1 MHMQSRERA
10 SRSLAAHAV
19 APRAVAVAAW
29 ALLTTAAALAQ
40 DSAGR
45 GFTVEPSVSA
55 RQSFTDN
62 RTLSTNKA
70 SEAITELGA
79 GLRVA
84 SSRGTLRGSLDYN
97 LTGSIY
103 AKDSDSNELRHFLG
117 AAATAELVDGSAFVD
132 VRASYTQQAISAFGT
147 QAADRALTNSN
158 RTDVAS
164 LSVSPRLR
172 GNLGGFASYQVRA
185 FAQTT
190 RAKDTDASDVD
201 SASVTGRLDSA
212 GASRSLGWFAEASH
226 QTSDFK
232 AGRRTF
238 DERVRLGVTTLI
250 GTDLRLGVTAGRER
264 TDLRVLGG
272 ASNDTWGLQA
282 DWSPSPRTALAANFE
297 HRFFGDAHSVRLTH
311 RTPNTSWAVSTSR
324 DLSDTSSQGVGAFG
338 SAYDLFFRQFAALEP
353 DEAKRD
359 ALVRAYLGANNI
371 DPRAVIVG
379 GFLASTVTLKR
390 AQSASVA
397 LIGARNTVTLQLSA
411 SRDERADELV
421 TVIDDLSTVREVR
434 QRGVTVDWAYRL
446 TPQSSVS
453 LGLGYQRSTSDT
465 NAQQSTLKSLS
476 VLWTAPLG
484 ARSTVSAG
492 LRRAEFDSPTSPY
505 DENAIFA
512 ALRMSF

>member
-1 MHMQSRERA
+1 MQMQRVERA
-10 SRSLAAHAV
+10 GGWRCAHAV
-19 APRAVAVAAW
+19 TPRAVAVAVGAM
-29 ALLTTAAALAQ
+29 LAAGSAGAQ
-40 DSAGR
+40 DGAAR
-45 GFTVEPSVSA
+45 GLTIEPNVSV
-55 RQSFTDN
+55 RQTFTDN
-62 RTLSTNKA
+62 RALTTNKV

-84 SSRGTLRGSLDYN
+84 SNRGALRGSLDYG
-97 LTGSIY
+97 LAGSIY
-103 AKDSDSNELRHFLG
+103 AKDNDSNELRHFLG

-132 VRASYTQQAISAFGT
+132 LRASYTQQAVSAFGT
-147 QAADRALTNSN
+147 QAADRALANAN

-164 LSVSPRLR
+164 LSVSPNLR
-172 GNLGGFASYQVRA
+172 GTLGSFARYQARA
-185 FAQTT
+185 FVQTT
-190 RAKDTDASDVD
+190 RAKNTDASDAD
-201 SASVTGRLDSA
+201 SASVSARLDSA
-212 GASRSLGWFAEASH
+212 GVGTLGWFAEASR

-238 DERVRLGVTTLI
+238 DERVRLGATALI

-264 TDLRVLGG
+264 TDLRVEGG

-282 DWSPSPRTALAANFE
+282 DWSPSPRTALNASLE
-297 HRFFGDAHSVRLTH
+297 HRYFGNAHSLRFTH
-311 RTPNTSWAVSTSR
+311 RTPNTSWAVSASR
-324 DLSDTSSQGVGAFG
+324 DLSDTSSQGVRGFG

-359 ALVRAYLGANNI
+359 TLVRAYLGANNI
-371 DPRAVIVG
+371 DPRAVVVG

-411 SRDERADELV
+411 SRDERADQLA
-421 TVIDDLSTVREVR
+421 TVLDDLSTVREVR
-434 QRGVTVDWAYRL
+434 QRGATVDWAYRL

-453 LGLGYQRSTSDT
+453 VALGYQRSTSDT
-465 NAQQSTLKSLS
+465 SALQSTLKSLS
-476 VLWTAPLG
+476 ALWTAPFG
-484 ARSTVSAG
+484 PRSTVSAG
-492 LRRAEFDSPTSPY
+492 LRRAEFDSPTNPY

>member
-1 MHMQSRERA
+1 MQSQERA
-10 SRSLAAHAV
+10 GESLAAHAL

-29 ALLTTAAALAQ
+29 AMFVMGTVTAQ
-40 DSAGR
+40 DGAGR

-55 RQSFTDN
+55 RQTFTDN
-62 RTLSTNKA
+62 RNLSANKA

-84 SSRGTLRGSLDYN
+84 SNRGALRGSLEYG

-103 AKDSDSNELRHFLG
+103 AKNSDANELRHFLG
-117 AAATAELVDGSAFVD
+117 AAATAELVDGSAYVD
-132 VRASYTQQAISAFGT
+132 LRASYTQQVISAFGT
-147 QAADRALTNSN
+147 QAADRALANAN
-158 RTDVAS
+158 RTDVAY
-164 LSVSPRLR
+164 LSVAPTLSGNFGAFARYQLR
-172 GNLGGFASYQVRA
+172 GS
-185 FAQTT
+185 AQTT
-190 RAKDTDASDVD
+190 RAKNTVASDAD
-201 SASVTGRLDSA
+201 SASLSARLDSA
-212 GASRSLGWFAEASH
+212 GANRLGWFAVVSH
-226 QTSDFK
+226 HVSDFK

-238 DERVRLGVTTLI
+238 DERLQLGATTLI
-250 GTDLRLGVTAGRER
+250 GTDLRLGATAGRER
-264 TDLRVLGG
+264 TDLRVQGG

-282 DWSPSPRTALAANFE
+282 DWSPSPRTALNANFE
-297 HRFFGDAHSVRLTH
+297 HRFFGNAHSVRLTH
-311 RTPNTSWAVSTSR
+311 RTPNTSWAVSASR

-338 SAYDLFFRQFAALEP
+338 SAYDLFFRQFATLEP

-359 ALVRAYLGANNI
+359 TLVRAYLGANNI
-371 DPRAVIVG
+371 DPRAVVVG
-379 GFLASTVTLKR
+379 GFLASAVTLKR

-411 SRDERADELV
+411 SRDERADQLA
-421 TVIDDLSTVREVR
+421 TVIDDLSSVSEVR
-434 QRGVTVDWAYRL
+434 QRGLTVDWAYRL

-465 NAQQSTLKSLS
+465 SALQSTLKSLS

-492 LRRAEFDSPTSPY
+492 LRRAEFDSPTNPY